1 MSSPLEFRLTLYP
14 DPVLRK
20 IAAPVPAFDE
30 GLRATVEAMF
40 ELMYRSNGVG
50 LAAPQVGL
58 NQRILVLN
66 PSGEREQKDQEL
78 ALVNVTILDRSGA
91 PSTYEEGCLS
101 FPQIYAEVRRPERC
115 KVRAFTPDG
124 RELEREFDGFT
135 SRVIQHEYD
144 HLEGVLLVDRM
155 SLADKQRH
163 KAALEELVERY
174 KRSRARAGASRP

>member
-1 MSSPLEFRLTLYP
+1 MTAPLDFRLTLYP

-20 IAAPVPAFDE
+20 VAAPVPAFDDE
-30 GLRATVEAMF
+30 LRARVAAMF

-66 PSGEREQKDQEL
+66 PSGERAQADQEL
-78 ALVNVTILDRSGA
+78 ALVNVTILERSGA
-91 PSTYEEGCLS
+91 PTSYEEGCLS
-101 FPQIYAEVRRPERC
+101 FPEIYAEVKRPDRC
-115 KVRAFTPDG
+115 KVKAFSPDG
-124 RELEREFDGFT
+124 SPIEREFDGFT

-163 KAALEELVERY
+163 KVALEKLVERY
-174 KRSRARAGASRP
+174 KRARASGAARP